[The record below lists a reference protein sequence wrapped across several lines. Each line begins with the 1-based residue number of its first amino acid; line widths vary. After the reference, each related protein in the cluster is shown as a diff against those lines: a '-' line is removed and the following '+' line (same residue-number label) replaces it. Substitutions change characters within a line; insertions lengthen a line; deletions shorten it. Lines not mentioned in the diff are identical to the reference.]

1 MRTFRIILA
10 DDEPNILYG
19 MQKGLDWER
28 LGFSVVG
35 TAQNGKEVL
44 ELMEEFHT
52 DLVISDIKMP
62 FMDGLELAKQ
72 IQENYIN
79 TKVILFSGWDDF
91 EYARLAIS
99 YGVSE
104 YIMKPIDYNEMQKL
118 LMEMHEELDQEYN
131 EKINRVRLEEAYI
144 KSLPLLRQQ
153 FFSQLVTEPMEEAE
167 RELQIKNLKLDFFD
181 LAYSIVA
188 VKIQKEEEKD
198 FLNEWSMKETLK
210 EALENIAHVY
220 EFGMGE
226 KEIFL
231 LGGEKKHEI
240 GKITRSIQEAEVMIE
255 RLFGARISCGISGCS
270 ENLSEMP
277 LLYAQALEA
286 LDYNLVLLDENY
298 TYYNDIMPHQE
309 IEEDWSIQVEMIGKK
324 IPYVAEAELKV
335 QVQELLRWLH
345 KGHYTLNEYQI
356 VILEISFSVARFY
369 KKYQITSDT
378 EFAGTKKMAVKILSL
393 STGEELDHWLLNYFL
408 LIRSL
413 IQKKQVDNNVV
424 LAENAKKI
432 VEESFQNPEL
442 SVESVCNQL
451 HVSTSYFSKVFKQV
465 TGGTF
470 LNYLIGRRME
480 EAKKLLLQTDYKSHA
495 IGTMVGYPEPNYF
508 SYVFKK
514 NCGISPVKY
523 RKLGAMDEK

>member
-1 MRTFRIILA
+1 MVKVFLVEDEAIIRRGIRDHIDWNANGFEFVGEAGDGEYAYPLIMKTKP
-10 DDEPNILYG
+10 DIL
-19 MQKGLDWER
+19 
-28 LGFSVVG
+28 V
-35 TAQNGKEVL
+35 T
-44 ELMEEFHT
+44 
-52 DLVISDIKMP
+52 DIKMP

-131 EKINRVRLEEAYI
+131 EKINRVRLEEAYT

-309 IEEDWSIQVEMIGKK
+309 VEEDWSIQVEMIGKK
-324 IPYVAEAELKV
+324 IPYMTEAELK
-335 QVQELLRWLH
+335 VQELLRWLH

>member
-1 MRTFRIILA
+1 M
-10 DDEPNILYG
+10 
-19 MQKGLDWER
+19 
-28 LGFSVVG
+28 
-35 TAQNGKEVL
+35 
-44 ELMEEFHT
+44 
-52 DLVISDIKMP
+52 
-62 FMDGLELAKQ
+62 
-72 IQENYIN
+72 
-79 TKVILFSGWDDF
+79 
-91 EYARLAIS
+91 
-99 YGVSE
+99 
-104 YIMKPIDYNEMQKL
+104 
-118 LMEMHEELDQEYN
+118 
-131 EKINRVRLEEAYI
+131 
-144 KSLPLLRQQ
+144 
-153 FFSQLVTEPMEEAE
+153 AE
-167 RELQIKNLKLDFFD
+167 
-181 LAYSIVA
+181 
-188 VKIQKEEEKD
+188 
-198 FLNEWSMKETLK
+198 T
-210 EALENIAHVY
+210 
-220 EFGMGE
+220 
-226 KEIFL
+226 
-231 LGGEKKHEI
+231 
-240 GKITRSIQEAEVMIE
+240 
-255 RLFGARISCGISGCS
+255 
-270 ENLSEMP
+270 
-277 LLYAQALEA
+277 
-286 LDYNLVLLDENY
+286 
-298 TYYNDIMPHQE
+298 
-309 IEEDWSIQVEMIGKK
+309 
-324 IPYVAEAELKV
+324 ELKV

-523 RKLGAMDEK
+523 RKLGVMDEK